1 MRFACVIAFA
11 ILLVGCDRITINV
24 DSQLPPENVTKEK
37 NEYVGYGVVELEQ
50 VLKWANDKGV
60 VWIDAR
66 SRGDYE
72 IDHVEG
78 AFLLNEM
85 EDFSKLLEPIWS
97 EIQNN
102 ADLPFIVY
110 CSSESCLASRKVSE
124 KIRETVG
131 VAEVYILEG
140 GLKSLID
147 RGLIK

>member
-1 MRFACVIAFA
+1 MRVSFQILIIAIIVAISGLVIYLGHPDRPPFY
-11 ILLVGCDRITINV
+11 LVAG
-24 DSQLPPENVTKEK
+24 QLRKDE
-37 NEYVGYGVVELEQ
+37 VELEQ

-66 SRGDYE
+66 SRQDYE
-72 IDHVEG
+72 KAHVDG

-85 EDFSKLLEPIWS
+85 EDFYKLLEPIWS
-97 EIQNN
+97 KIQNK

-124 KIRETVG
+124 KLRETVG
-131 VAEVYILEG
+131 IAEVYILEG

>member
-1 MRFACVIAFA
+1 MRVSFQILIIAIIVTISGLVIYLWHPDRPPFY
-11 ILLVGCDRITINV
+11 LVAG
-24 DSQLPPENVTKEK
+24 QLRKDE
-37 NEYVGYGVVELEQ
+37 VELEQ

-66 SRGDYE
+66 SRQDYE
-72 IDHVEG
+72 KSHVDG

-85 EDFSKLLEPIWS
+85 EDFYKLLEPIWS
-97 EIQNN
+97 EIQNK

-124 KIRETVG
+124 KLRETVG
-131 VAEVYILEG
+131 IAEVYILEG